1 MDDEILC
8 DIVSP
13 PFLLH
18 PPIIK
23 HAGRIPPDVRQGLQQ
38 TWKRIGFAGRTVQ
51 VRALHNVV
59 VAGEGVVLR
68 ADLSFA
74 LHVQGVHAPHDIA
87 AAQAATQAALG
98 RGALPRIA
106 GEVAL
111 CRRPGAHNYGHWLV
125 EMLPL
130 AFLMAERTPRPMR
143 FMVQATE
150 EPLASVMREGLDRI
164 GVWQSL
170 RIETSPEPVLV
181 ERLLVIEGLTS
192 HGAYVSPL
200 IMACFDRIA
209 SGIPAG
215 GAARIFVSRGA
226 APTRRLADEAGIIA
240 RAASRGFAGIAPGA
254 MRFSAQ
260 ISSFKGA
267 RRITGIMG
275 ATLTNVVFA
284 QPGAVVHALA
294 PAAMPD
300 TFFYLLCALRRIRF
314 IDVRCTHGPPLHGGA
329 GWDGELTLDRA
340 DEDEV
345 FGDTPDATLLPDVNH
360 LFDAAYYLS
369 RLGGMLPEGEDP
381 LLHYCL
387 HGWRDGLDPSPA
399 FSTSRY
405 LAANPGVAA
414 ADMNPLLHYVEHG
427 LGEGRQIFQV

>member
-18 PPIIK
+18 PPVIK
-23 HAGRIPPDVRQGLQQ
+23 HAGRIPADMRQGLQQ

-51 VRALHNVV
+51 LRALHNVF
-59 VAGEGVVLR
+59 VAGQGVVLR

-74 LHVQGVHAPHDIA
+74 LRVEGVHAPQDIA
-87 AAQAATQAALG
+87 AAQAAVR
-98 RGALPRIA
+98 RGGVRRIG

-130 AFLMAERTPRPMR
+130 AFLIAERYQRPLR
-143 FMVQATE
+143 FMVQAAE
-150 EPLASVMREGLDRI
+150 EPLAGAMRQGLDRI
-164 GVWQSL
+164 GVWESL
-170 RIETSPEPVLV
+170 RIEAGPEPVMV

-192 HGAYVSPL
+192 HGAYISPL

-209 SGIPAG
+209 DGIPAG
-215 GAARIFVSRGA
+215 RAERIFVSRGA

-240 RAASRGFAGIAPGA
+240 RAASRGFAAVVPGELS
-254 MRFSAQ
+254 FSAQ
-260 ISSFKGA
+260 VATFKGA
-267 RRITGIMG
+267 RRIAGIMG

-284 QPGAVVHALA
+284 QPGTVVHALA

-314 IDVRCTHGPPLHGGA
+314 IDLRCAHGPPLHGGA
-329 GWDGELTLDRA
+329 WWDGELTLDPA

-345 FGDTPDATLLPDVNH
+345 FGDTHEATMLPEVNH

-369 RLGGMLPEGEDP
+369 QLGGMLPEGEDP

-387 HGWRDGLDPSPA
+387 HGWRDGLDPSPV

-427 LGEGRQIFQV
+427 QGEGRRIFAV

>member
-18 PPIIK
+18 PPVIK
-23 HAGRIPPDVRQGLQQ
+23 HAGRIGADMRQGLQQ

-51 VRALHNVV
+51 LRAMHNVV

-74 LHVQGVHAPHDIA
+74 LHVEGVHSAQDIA
-87 AAQAATQAALG
+87 AAQAATQAARRRG
-98 RGALPRIA
+98 RMRRIA

-111 CRRPGAHNYGHWLV
+111 CRRPGSNNYGHWLV

-130 AFLMAERTPRPMR
+130 AFMTAERVSRPVR
-143 FMVQATE
+143 FMVQAAE
-150 EPLASVMREGLDRI
+150 EKLAGAMRQGLDRI

-170 RIETSPEPVLV
+170 RIEAGPEPVLV

-192 HGAYVSPL
+192 HGAYISPL
-200 IMACFDRIA
+200 IMDCFDRIA
-209 SGIPAG
+209 RGVEAG
-215 GAARIFVSRGA
+215 GAKRIFVSRGA
-226 APTRRLADEAGIIA
+226 APTRRLADEAGVIA
-240 RAASRGFAGIAPGA
+240 RAASRGFAAVAPGT
-254 MRFSAQ
+254 MSFSAQ
-260 ISSFKGA
+260 VASFKGA
-267 RRITGIMG
+267 RRIVGIMG
-275 ATLTNVVFA
+275 ATLANVVFA

-314 IDVRCTHGPPLHGGA
+314 IDVRCTHGPAQWGGA
-329 GWDGELTLDRA
+329 FWDGELTLDRG
-340 DEDEV
+340 DEDAV
-345 FGDTPDATLLPDVNH
+345 FNDMHDAEPLPDVNH
-360 LFDAAYYLS
+360 LFDAAYYVA
-369 RLGGMLPEGEDP
+369 RLGGMLPAGEDP

-387 HGWRDGLDPSPA
+387 HGWRHGLDPSPW

-405 LAANPGVAA
+405 LAANPEVAA
-414 ADMNPLLHYVEHG
+414 AGMNPLLHYVEHG
-427 LGEGRQIFQV
+427 QSEGRAIYAV